1 MAIARNQTWILA
13 SHVLVYARGLILLPV
28 LINTLGPGVYGSL
41 ILLLAT
47 AEVIYGISSLGLDYR
62 FCREMPSTTGRTA
75 KRALFYG
82 QFWPHALLVLVAITL
97 ILAASSTGFSI
108 LPEVDAGWL
117 IALLLVANFCYDK
130 LTDYLGY
137 TDRQGWLAV
146 ALTAAP
152 YLNIAIV
159 LVSLLLTQVTLSH
172 LVWISAA
179 VQIATAL
186 PILVLLLTEIGVT
199 VRLPAISEL
208 SGNVRLGFPLV
219 CAYMVDFILG
229 TSDRFVIAHFMGP
242 EAVGYYSP
250 AYALGSLIIL
260 VPKAL
265 GIVLPPALSRE
276 FDAGNLEQV
285 DKVVNAALQAYLTI
299 AIPFILC
306 AIVVGK
312 DVLTLFTN
320 ESIGATGGKLI
331 PVVAFGTL
339 FFGLNLIL
347 ANVLFVYRRT
357 GLMFRLTLG
366 AAVLN
371 LVLNVVLIDRARDI
385 GIAAATTL
393 ISYAVV
399 FAILSIAI
407 RPYLKLR
414 LNWGHILRVFLA
426 SAATAIA
433 LAGLLQILDGAAGLI
448 AACVLAGATYVGCV
462 VRFGIYEPHELLGL
476 IYTRADGD
484 GKRGE

>member
-1 MAIARNQTWILA
+1 MPHCRRISRLRFRSSFAR
-13 SHVLVYARGLILLPV
+13 
-28 LINTLGPGVYGSL
+28 
-41 ILLLAT
+41 
-47 AEVIYGISSLGLDYR
+47 SS
-62 FCREMPSTTGRTA
+62 S
-75 KRALFYG
+75 
-82 QFWPHALLVLVAITL
+82 V
-97 ILAASSTGFSI
+97 
-108 LPEVDAGWL
+108 
-117 IALLLVANFCYDK
+117 
-130 LTDYLGY
+130 
-137 TDRQGWLAV
+137 
-146 ALTAAP
+146 
-152 YLNIAIV
+152 
-159 LVSLLLTQVTLSH
+159 
-172 LVWISAA
+172 
-179 VQIATAL
+179 
-186 PILVLLLTEIGVT
+186 
-199 VRLPAISEL
+199 
-208 SGNVRLGFPLV
+208 
-219 CAYMVDFILG
+219 
-229 TSDRFVIAHFMGP
+229 
-242 EAVGYYSP
+242 
-250 AYALGSLIIL
+250 
-260 VPKAL
+260 
-265 GIVLPPALSRE
+265 
-276 FDAGNLEQV
+276 
-285 DKVVNAALQAYLTI
+285 
-299 AIPFILC
+299 
-306 AIVVGK
+306 K